1 LSRPKV
7 IPKTNAARIL
17 DDLGVTYSMVA
28 CQVSEDDLSAE
39 TAAKEL
45 NLPLEMVYKTILLKG
60 EPKGHLEACLPAGTE
75 LDLKALAKASA
86 NRSISLVPLKD
97 LFPLTGYQRGGCSP
111 LGSRRSYPVF
121 VHQDVT
127 NLEKLAI
134 NAGARGQML
143 LLTPED
149 FIKATK
155 ATLAN
160 IARPK
165 A

>member
-7 IPKTNAARIL
+7 IAKTNAARIL
-17 DDLGVTYSMVA
+17 DDLGVTYTMVT
-28 CQVSEDDLSAE
+28 CQVTENDLSAE
-39 TAAKEL
+39 TAAQEL
-45 NLPLEMVYKTILLKG
+45 NLPLEMVYKTLLLKG
-60 EPKGHLEACLPAGTE
+60 HPHGHLEACLPAGTE

-86 NRSISLVPLKD
+86 NRSMALVPLKD
-97 LFPLTGYQRGGCSP
+97 LFALTGYQRGGCSP

-121 VHQDVT
+121 VHQEVT
-127 NLEKLAI
+127 KLEKLAI
-134 NAGARGQML
+134 NAGARGHML
-143 LLTPED
+143 LLRPDD

-155 ATLAN
+155 ATLAM